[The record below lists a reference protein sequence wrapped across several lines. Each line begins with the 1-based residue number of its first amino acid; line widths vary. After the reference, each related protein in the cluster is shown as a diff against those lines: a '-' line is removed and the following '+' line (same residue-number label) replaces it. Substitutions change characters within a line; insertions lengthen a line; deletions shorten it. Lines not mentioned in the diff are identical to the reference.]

1 VFRYVM
7 AVTGVDAAAAHNAAR
22 QMETNRQLTTS
33 TAMTAIVRV
42 AIIAVTAAL
51 FLGSVLN
58 AVTLQRDLAVLFALA
73 TPLGISA
80 WGFARGGH
88 HEAALVLLCSVLTV
102 VVTLVLVLNPR
113 GAHDVAITAYGGVIL
128 TGALLLSRR
137 SFVALLALTFVAGTV
152 AFATDIFGWS
162 DRRMG
167 PPSEWSQYLQFIVII
182 AVFAWL
188 GRFSAETL
196 IGGLGTAQRDADHD
210 PVTGLLNRGG
220 FMAQGAMRMKLV
232 TAGGASVLVLADVDE
247 FQRMNT
253 VVGYGAGDNV
263 LRETARR
270 LCDAA
275 PGHIY
280 GRIGDDEFAVL
291 AHGLADD
298 AECEGLAR
306 RIHSALQFEFSGVSV
321 RSSVGFA
328 RSPRDANGLEALLL
342 AAEGTLRQ
350 AKDHEH
356 EPERFA
362 APANR
367 I

>member
-1 VFRYVM
+1 M
-7 AVTGVDAAAAHNAAR
+7 N
-22 QMETNRQLTTS
+22 
-33 TAMTAIVRV
+33 AIVRV
-42 AIIAVTAAL
+42 AIIAVTVAL
-51 FLGSVLN
+51 FLGSALN
-58 AVTLQRDLAVLFALA
+58 AVTQQRDLAVLFALA

-102 VVTLVLVLNPR
+102 VVTLVLILNPR

-137 SFVALLALTFVAGTV
+137 SFIALLALTFVAGTI
-152 AFATDIFGWS
+152 AFAVDILGLS
-162 DRRMG
+162 DRRVG
-167 PPSEWSQYLQFIVII
+167 PPSDWPQYAQFVVII

-188 GRFSAETL
+188 GRFGAETL
-196 IGGLGTAQRDADHD
+196 MGGLGTAQRDADHD
-210 PVTGLLNRGG
+210 PVTDLLNRGG
-220 FMAQGAMRMKLV
+220 FMAQGAQRLKLV
-232 TAGGASVLVLADVDE
+232 TSGNASVLVLADIDD

-270 LCDAA
+270 IDEIAA
-275 PGHIY
+275 GSIFA
-280 GRIGDDEFAVL
+280 RIGDDEFAVL

-298 AECEGLAR
+298 AECEAFAR

-342 AAEGTLRQ
+342 AAEGSLRN

-356 EPERFA
+356 EPQRFA

>member
-1 VFRYVM
+1 
-7 AVTGVDAAAAHNAAR
+7 
-22 QMETNRQLTTS
+22 METKKPHTTS
-33 TAMTAIVRV
+33 SAMTAIVRV
-42 AIIAVTAAL
+42 AIIAVTVAL
-51 FLGSVLN
+51 FLGSALN
-58 AVTLQRDLAVLFALA
+58 AVTQQRDLAVLFALA

-102 VVTLVLVLNPR
+102 VVTLVLILNPR

-137 SFVALLALTFVAGTV
+137 SFIALLALTFVAGSI
-152 AFATDIFGWS
+152 AFAVDIFGLS
-162 DRRMG
+162 DRRVG
-167 PPSEWSQYLQFIVII
+167 PPSDWPQYAQFVVII

-188 GRFSAETL
+188 GRFGAETL
-196 IGGLGTAQRDADHD
+196 MGSLGTAQRDADHD
-210 PVTGLLNRGG
+210 PVTGLLNRAG
-220 FMAQGAMRMKLV
+220 FMAQGAQRLKLV
-232 TAGGASVLVLADVDE
+232 TSGNASVLVLADIDD

-263 LRETARR
+263 LREAARR
-270 LCDAA
+270 IHEIAA
-275 PGHIY
+275 GNIFA
-280 GRIGDDEFAVL
+280 RIGDDEFAVL

-298 AECEGLAR
+298 AECEAFAR

-342 AAEGTLRQ
+342 AAEGSLRN

-356 EPERFA
+356 EPQRFA

>member
-1 VFRYVM
+1 
-7 AVTGVDAAAAHNAAR
+7 
-22 QMETNRQLTTS
+22 
-33 TAMTAIVRV
+33 MTAIVRV
-42 AIIAVTAAL
+42 AIIAVTVAL

-102 VVTLVLVLNPR
+102 VVTLVLILNPR

-128 TGALLLSRR
+128 TGALLLSRK
-137 SFVALLALTFVAGTV
+137 SFIALLALTFVAGTI
-152 AFATDIFGWS
+152 AFAVDIFGLS
-162 DRRMG
+162 GRRTG
-167 PPSEWSQYLQFIVII
+167 PPSEWPQYLQFIVII
-182 AVFAWL
+182 TVFAWL

-196 IGGLGTAQRDADHD
+196 MGGLGTAQRDADND
-210 PVTGLLNRGG
+210 PVTGLLNRVG
-220 FMAQGAMRMKLV
+220 FMTQGAQRLKLV
-232 TAGGASVLVLADVDE
+232 TGGSASVLVLADIDE
-247 FQRMNT
+247 FQRVNT
-253 VVGYGAGDNV
+253 VVGHGAGDNV

-270 LCDAA
+270 LDEAA
-275 PGHIY
+275 PGHIFA
-280 GRIGDDEFAVL
+280 RIGDDEFAVL
-291 AHGLADD
+291 AHGLAGD
-298 AECEGLAR
+298 AECEAFAR

-321 RSSVGFA
+321 RTSVGFA

-342 AAEGTLRQ
+342 AAGGTLRQ

>member
-1 VFRYVM
+1 
-7 AVTGVDAAAAHNAAR
+7 
-22 QMETNRQLTTS
+22 MENNTPQTTS
-33 TAMTAIVRV
+33 SAMTAIVRV
-42 AIIAVTAAL
+42 AIIAVTVAL
-51 FLGSVLN
+51 FLGSALN

-88 HEAALVLLCSVLTV
+88 HEAALVLLCTVLTV
-102 VVTLVLVLNPR
+102 VVTLVLILNPR

-137 SFVALLALTFVAGTV
+137 SFVALLLLILVAGST
-152 AFATDIFGWS
+152 AFAVDIFGWS
-162 DRRMG
+162 GRRVG
-167 PPSEWSQYLQFIVII
+167 PASEWSQYAQFIVII

-196 IGGLGTAQRDADHD
+196 MGGLGTAQRDADND
-210 PVTGLLNRGG
+210 PVTGLLNRSG
-220 FMAQGAMRMKLV
+220 FVQHAASRLKLV
-232 TAGGASVLVLADVDE
+232 TAGGASVLVLADIDE
-247 FQRMNT
+247 FQRVNT

-263 LRETARR
+263 LREAARR
-270 LCDAA
+270 IGEASA
-275 PGHIY
+275 GHIFA
-280 GRIGDDEFAVL
+280 RIGDDEFAVL

-298 AECEGLAR
+298 AACEALAR

-328 RSPRDANGLEALLL
+328 RSPRDANGLEALML
-342 AAEGTLRQ
+342 AAEGSLRQ

-356 EPERFA
+356 EPDRFA
-362 APANR
+362 APADR

>member
-1 VFRYVM
+1 
-7 AVTGVDAAAAHNAAR
+7 
-22 QMETNRQLTTS
+22 
-33 TAMTAIVRV
+33 MTAIVRV
-42 AIIAVTAAL
+42 AIIAVTVAL
-51 FLGSVLN
+51 FLGSALN
-58 AVTLQRDLAVLFALA
+58 AVTQQRDLAVLFALA

-102 VVTLVLVLNPR
+102 VVTLVLILNPR

-137 SFVALLALTFVAGTV
+137 SFIALLALTFVAGSI
-152 AFATDIFGWS
+152 AFAVDILGLS
-162 DRRMG
+162 DRRVG
-167 PPSEWSQYLQFIVII
+167 PPSDWPQYAQFVVII

-188 GRFSAETL
+188 GRFGAETL
-196 IGGLGTAQRDADHD
+196 MGGLGTAQRDADHD

-220 FMAQGAMRMKLV
+220 FMAQAGQRLKLI
-232 TAGGASVLVLADVDE
+232 TSGNASVLVLADIDD

-263 LRETARR
+263 LREAARR
-270 LCDAA
+270 IEEIAA
-275 PGHIY
+275 GNIF

-291 AHGLADD
+291 AHGLRDD
-298 AECEGLAR
+298 AECEAFAR

-342 AAEGTLRQ
+342 AAEGSLRS

-356 EPERFA
+356 EPQRFA
-362 APANR
+362 APADR

>member
-1 VFRYVM
+1 
-7 AVTGVDAAAAHNAAR
+7 
-22 QMETNRQLTTS
+22 METKKPHTTS

-42 AIIAVTAAL
+42 AIIAVTVAL

-58 AVTLQRDLAVLFALA
+58 AVTQQRDLAVLFALA

-88 HEAALVLLCSVLTV
+88 HEAALVLLCTVLTL

-113 GAHDVAITAYGGVIL
+113 GAHDIAITAYGGVIL

-137 SFVALLALTFVAGTV
+137 SFIALIVLTLVAGTT
-152 AFATDIFGWS
+152 AFAVDIFGWS
-162 DRRMG
+162 GRRLG
-167 PPSEWSQYLQFIVII
+167 PASDWSQYAQFIVII

-188 GRFSAETL
+188 GRFGAETL
-196 IGGLGTAQRDADHD
+196 MGGLGTAQRDADYD
-210 PVTGLLNRGG
+210 PVTGLLNRPGFVAHGASRLKLITGG
-220 FMAQGAMRMKLV
+220 N
-232 TAGGASVLVLADVDE
+232 ASVLVLADIDD
-247 FQRMNT
+247 FQRVNT
-253 VVGYGAGDNV
+253 VVGHGAGDNV
-263 LRETARR
+263 LREAARR
-270 LCDAA
+270 LGEAA

-291 AHGLADD
+291 AHGLAGD
-298 AECEGLAR
+298 AECEAVAR

-321 RSSVGFA
+321 RSSVGYA

-362 APANR
+362 APADR